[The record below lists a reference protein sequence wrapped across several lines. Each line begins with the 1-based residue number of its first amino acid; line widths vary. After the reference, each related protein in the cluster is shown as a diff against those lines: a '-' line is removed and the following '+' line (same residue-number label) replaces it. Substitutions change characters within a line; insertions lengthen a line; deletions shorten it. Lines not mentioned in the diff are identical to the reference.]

1 MPASATLRR
10 PHSLAD
16 TQFEAAHV
24 LGFQPLARHPSTY
37 TLELE
42 TVANVGLYIIEGTYR
57 LLMVIIRSI
66 FRVLEVA
73 CSCGAVFFSFLVDV
87 VDTLDSAI
95 TTVARAIV
103 VTIRGSISICN
114 AIAWCA
120 GALAYT
126 LTSIGY
132 VVFSLSLATGQCGS
146 RVAGWV
152 AQSFQ
157 LAIYPFV
164 VRCLQTKFTPGY
176 HKVRCRTHY
185 HSSQ

>member
-1 MPASATLRR
+1 MSLQQLSNMDWPPILPPMSAPALSLGTLHVLDTRFLAWLAVCTFATLISANVWSLIMPASATLRR
-10 PHSLAD
+10 PHYLAD

-103 VTIRGSISICN
+103 VTIRGLISICN
-114 AIAWCA
+114 AIAWC
-120 GALAYT
+120 
-126 LTSIGY
+126 
-132 VVFSLSLATGQCGS
+132 TGRTTTRHS
-146 RVAGWV
+146 RCC
-152 AQSFQ
+152 S
-157 LAIYPFV
+157 
-164 VRCLQTKFTPGY
+164 
-176 HKVRCRTHY
+176 
-185 HSSQ
+185 